1 MDPWRVLGLERGSS
15 KEEIKR
21 AFRKKVLHVHP
32 DRHLNS
38 SDRVKMEA
46 EATFKTLKEAYDQL
60 LKGTGGG
67 SRAEGTSR
75 AGYSAY
81 QYNRPGY
88 QHTEYYRNRAKGNR
102 NYWGSRIGEFIRHF
116 RDTGSL
122 AVTMVVAGVLVAGA
136 TSLDPILRDM
146 WVARNKGKLFED
158 MKLDIERHKAWKK
171 EQHDLEK
178 DDGGSLSVETNK
190 V

>member
-38 SDRVKMEA
+38 SDRVKVEA
-46 EATFKTLKEAYDQL
+46 EATFKALKEAYDLL
-60 LKGTGGG
+60 LKDTGGAP
-67 SRAEGTSR
+67 RAEGPSR
-75 AGYSAY
+75 AAYSSY
-81 QYNRPGY
+81 QYSRPGY
-88 QHTEYYRNRAKGNR
+88 QHTEYYRNRAQGSR
-102 NYWGSRIGEFIRHF
+102 YSWGSRIGEFIRHF

-122 AVTMVVAGVLVAGA
+122 TVTVVVAGVMIAGV

-158 MKLDIERHKAWKK
+158 MKLDIERQKAWRK
-171 EQHDLEK
+171 EQRGLQK
-178 DDGGSLSVETNK
+178 DEDESFRKENDA
-190 V
+190 